1 MNQDAMMT
9 ESVLDAG
16 ISKIN
21 AVRWWAFFVVSI
33 VVVFLSGCYWMV
45 NGDIWWHLKAG
56 ELIRATGTVPDLNQ
70 FTFTNPDTPWI
81 DLHWLF
87 QVVVSWIY
95 DSFGTPGLVLV
106 KSGVGTTV
114 FAILML
120 IHRHKV
126 PGWVMASVWAPF
138 ISIYCGR
145 FHVRPEMITHLLLS
159 LVLAILYLHSTGKTR
174 WIWCLIPIQILWV
187 NSQGL
192 FVLQLAVLGA
202 YALQCQWWQWRG
214 TKVVNSRM
222 VWGVVALCFVATLA
236 NPYGIAGAIFPLELL
251 GKVGGEHREFFQ
263 LLAGETIGMSSF
275 LARYG
280 LDAVFLVETP
290 RLLLCTSVPV
300 AIVLAVSSL
309 RFKDDSWLYK
319 TLLLLGFGYLAWNM
333 NRNAALYAIVWGY
346 VGFDCLAKIFAH
358 HKHKLVDSDSQPFP
372 ITDLVAGIVFL
383 FFGFTTVSLMI
394 DVLQKAE
401 LDGSYS
407 LNRRAGFGEH
417 PWYHHDAAKFI
428 ASIEEEANVYA
439 FYNGTGFA
447 GVVIYHAYRPD
458 TPFSKRVF
466 ADARLE
472 ANSILVL
479 DDFLAFMQL
488 GNIDLQKAESILDKY
503 HSKETILAIK
513 NGDLLAH
520 PSFMNALIES
530 TRWRS
535 VYFSDAPDLYEGI
548 TIFVPEKMADRLNLE
563 IVPVTMLRL
572 AQ

>member
-9 ESVLDAG
+9 ESDLDAG
-16 ISKIN
+16 ISKAN

-33 VVVFLSGCYWMV
+33 IGVFLSGCYWMV

-56 ELIRATGTVPDLNQ
+56 ELIRETGAVPDVNQ

-87 QVVVSWIY
+87 QVGVSWIY
-95 DSFGTPGLVLV
+95 DLFGTPGLILV
-106 KSGVGTTV
+106 KSGIGSAV
-114 FAILML
+114 FAVLML

-145 FHVRPEMITHLLLS
+145 FHVRPEMISHLLLS
-159 LVLAILYLHSTGKTR
+159 LVLAILYLHSKGKTR
-174 WIWCLIPIQILWV
+174 WIWCLIPIQVLWV

-202 YALQCQWWQWRG
+202 YALQCQWWQWRES
-214 TKVVNSRM
+214 KEINSRT

-263 LLAGETIGMSSF
+263 RLAGETIGMSSF
-275 LARYG
+275 IDRYG
-280 LDAVFLVETP
+280 FDAVFFTPTP
-290 RLLLCTSVPV
+290 RLLLFTALPV
-300 AIVLAVSSL
+300 VIVLAVTSL

-319 TLLLLGFGYLAWNM
+319 SLLLLGFGYLAWNM
-333 NRNAALYAIVWGY
+333 NRNASLYAIVWGY
-346 VGFDCLAKIFAH
+346 VGFDCLEKIFARYRGRV
-358 HKHKLVDSDSQPFP
+358 LARDSEPFQV
-372 ITDLVAGIVFL
+372 TGFVAGIVFL
-383 FFGFTTVSLMI
+383 FLGFSTVSLTI

-407 LNRRAGFGEH
+407 LNRRAGLGEH

-428 ASIEEEANVYA
+428 AAIEEEATVFA
-439 FYNGTGFA
+439 SYNGTGFA
-447 GVVIYHAYRPD
+447 GLVIYHGYRPD
-458 TPFSKRVF
+458 APFSKRVF

-472 ANSILVL
+472 ANSIPVLV
-479 DDFLAFMQL
+479 DFLEFMPK
-488 GNIDLQKAESILDKY
+488 GNVDLKDAEAILDKY
-503 HSKETILAIK
+503 NSKETILAFK
-513 NGDLLAH
+513 NGELLSH
-520 PSFMNALIES
+520 PGFKDALIDS

-535 VYFSDAPDLYEGI
+535 VYFSDAPNLHDGM
-548 TIFVPEKMADRLNLE
+548 TIFVPESMADRLNLK

-572 AQ
+572 TQ